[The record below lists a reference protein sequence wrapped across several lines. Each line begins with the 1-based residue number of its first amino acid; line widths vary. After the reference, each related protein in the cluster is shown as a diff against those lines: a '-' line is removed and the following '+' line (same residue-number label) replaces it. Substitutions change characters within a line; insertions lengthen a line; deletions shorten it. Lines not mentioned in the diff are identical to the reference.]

1 MISTLFA
8 AKAVPLRLA
17 LLALA
22 VSLLATTPLV
32 YILLRALG
40 AEGATWGRLWN
51 GQIPGLLGHTLLLM
65 VTVTGFTALLAVTLA
80 WLVERTDLPGR
91 TVWRWL
97 LALPIAVPAYVGALC
112 YLIVLRPGG
121 LLEQVAQDWGMA
133 RGQLPLPNLYSL
145 VGATWV
151 IGIFTFPYLYLP
163 AAAALRSING
173 TLEEAARLAGRNSL
187 GVLRDVVLPL
197 IAPAL
202 GAGALLVAIY
212 TLSDFGTV
220 ALLRYRTFTV
230 AIYNQFSGQ
239 VNRDSAAILSFIL
252 IALTIP
258 LLSSEAWFN
267 QRRST
272 TSPTWKPRPVL
283 ALGRWRWLAL
293 LLVALVA
300 LAALGLPLLV
310 LGGYTIQ
317 GLLFPTAVDDLWG
330 AGGDQLWRHGL
341 NSLLVAGLAATL
353 AVALALAPVYLAL
366 RHPNWL
372 TRWLL
377 LLSKTGYVLPGVIAG
392 LSLIMIFNQWLPVL
406 YGTVAVLVIGFA
418 ARFLPQAAALNEAAI
433 KTVSPTLEQAARVM
447 GRSSWQTFWAVTLPI
462 AAPGLLASWALVFL
476 TAMKELPTAILL
488 RPPGFDTLAVRVW
501 AAASE
506 SVYTQAAPPA
516 FLLISLTL
524 VVLGVLF
531 RRGRFGL
538 DGLVS

>member
-1 MISTLFA
+1 MSIASLTRRSF
-8 AKAVPLRLA
+8 PLRLA
-17 LLALA
+17 LVALA
-22 VSLLATTPLV
+22 VSLLAAAPLV

-40 AEGATWGRLWN
+40 AESATWGRLWS
-51 GQIPGLLGHTLLLM
+51 GQIPGLLGNTLLLM
-65 VTVTGFTALLAVTLA
+65 VTVTLFTSTLAVALA
-80 WLVERTDLPGR
+80 WLIERTDLPGR
-91 TVWRWL
+91 ATWRWL

-112 YLIVLRPGG
+112 YLIVFRPSG
-121 LLEQVAQDWGMA
+121 LLEQATMAWGLE
-133 RGQLPLPNLYSL
+133 RGVLPLPNLYTLS
-145 VGATWV
+145 GATWV

-173 TLEEAARLAGRNSL
+173 SLEEAARMAGRSSW
-187 GVLRDVVLPL
+187 GALRDVVLPL

-202 GAGALLVAIY
+202 GAGTLIVAIY

-239 VNRDSAAILSFIL
+239 VNRDSAAILSFVL

-272 TSPTWKPRPVL
+272 TSPTWKPRSVL
-283 ALGRWRWLAL
+283 ALGVWRWPAFV
-293 LLVALVA
+293 LVIGVA

-310 LGGYTIQ
+310 LGGYALQ
-317 GLLFPTAVDDLWG
+317 GLIFPTAVDALWG
-330 AGGDQLWRHGL
+330 AGGDQIWRHGL
-341 NSLLVAGLAATL
+341 NSLVVAGAAATL
-353 AVALALAPVYLAL
+353 AVGLAFAPVYLAV
-366 RHPNWL
+366 RYPNRL
-372 TRWLL
+372 ARLLL

-392 LSLIMIFNQWLPVL
+392 LSLIMLFNRWLPAL
-406 YGTVAVLVIGFA
+406 YGTVAVLIIGFA
-418 ARFLPQAAALNEAAI
+418 TRFLPQAAAMNEAAI
-433 KTVSPTLEQAARVM
+433 KTVSPSLEQAARVM
-447 GRSSWQTFWAVTLPI
+447 GRSPWQTFWAVTLPM

-516 FLLISLTL
+516 FLLIMLTL
-524 VVLGVLF
+524 VVLGLLF
-531 RRGRFGL
+531 WRGRFGL
-538 DGLVS
+538 DGVVS